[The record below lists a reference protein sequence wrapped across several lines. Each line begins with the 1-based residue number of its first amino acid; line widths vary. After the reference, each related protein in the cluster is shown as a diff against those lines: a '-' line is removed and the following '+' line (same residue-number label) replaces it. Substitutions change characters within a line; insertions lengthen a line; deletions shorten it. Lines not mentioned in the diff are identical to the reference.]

1 MVKKDTLA
9 TFRIEEELWDKF
21 KARAAGNRYSAS
33 ALLLQ
38 YVEDYATGRIP
49 NTPLDNSTIDIDR
62 HLDERIDGLEK
73 RIDGRVDTIRS
84 ELEAELKKFCSLIAR
99 SSSQLESKLSKTDIS
114 SPARTMA
121 PKSEP
126 PIGTADLCKRLG
138 VSFSNLSTRAKR
150 NDRTPENQLIAEA
163 LAKGQHWRVS
173 DRNGRSLFWEQV
185 S

>member
-9 TFRIEEELWDKF
+9 TFRIEEELWEKF

-49 NTPLDNSTIDIDR
+49 STQLDTSTIDIDR
-62 HLDERIDGLEK
+62 LLDERIDSLEK
-73 RIDGRVDTIRS
+73 RIDGRIDTIRS
-84 ELEAELKKFCSLIAR
+84 ELEAELKEVCSLIAR
-99 SSSQLESKLSKTDIS
+99 SSSQLESKPSKTDIS
-114 SPARTMA
+114 SSTRSIA

-150 NDRTPENQLIAEA
+150 NDRTNEEQLIAEA
-163 LAKGQHWRVS
+163 LEKGQHWQVYERL
-173 DRNGRSLFWEQV
+173 GRSLLWEQTA
-185 S
+185 